1 MAEKCIG
8 GRFSLSVEG
17 SRRLRRL
24 LRLSAAISELSD
36 EGDLRRRFGDLG
48 GEALGAL
55 AFLGALGAGVGG
67 GVGGVGGGVGVGAG
81 GGVGVVGGGVG
92 TGTAAGTGTA
102 GTGGLGLFK
111 LPLGRPAFRFS
122 GRASIY

>member
-1 MAEKCIG
+1 MDEKCIG

-24 LRLSAAISELSD
+24 LRLAASIAAISELSD

-55 AFLGALGAGVGG
+55 AFLGGVGG
-67 GVGGVGGGVGVGAG
+67 GGGVGVGVGGGVGVG
-81 GGVGVVGGGVG
+81 VGVGGGTG
-92 TGTAAGTGTA
+92 TGTAAGT

>member
-17 SRRLRRL
+17 SRRRRRL
-24 LRLSAAISELSD
+24 LRLSISELSD

-48 GEALGAL
+48 DLGEGLGAL
-55 AFLGALGAGVGG
+55 AFLGGTGAGGGVGG
-67 GVGGVGGGVGVGAG
+67 GVGGAG
-81 GGVGVVGGGVG
+81 TGTG
-92 TGTAAGTGTA
+92 TGTAAGTGAAAGTA
-102 GTGGLGLFK
+102 GTGTATGGLGLFK